1 MARRRPALV
10 HGLLIIDKPVGCTS
24 HDVVDRVRRVLSERR
39 VGHSGTLDPDA
50 SGVLVVGVGQA
61 TRLLRFVDVAG
72 IGETPTTSKRYTG
85 TVVLGS
91 QTDTLDASGTV
102 TATFDMS
109 ETIASLTVER
119 VRAVVEAHL
128 LGDIDQVPPMVSALR
143 VDGRRLHEL
152 AREGIEIEREARP
165 VTIHSFEVVEIRG
178 NEIDIDVTC
187 SSGTYVRSLAADLG
201 RLLGGGGHLRDLR
214 RTAVGPFTLDDATP
228 LSDFESLD
236 ESSARERLLPV
247 LETCRSLT
255 KVHVDAERRSQ
266 IAVGKVL
273 PRSMFPGS
281 PPWAVV
287 APGAD
292 GLDELIAVY
301 EPFANAKVGDDMARP
316 IVVLVT
322 PGQ

>member
-61 TRLLRFVDVAG
+61 TRLLRFVDVVG
-72 IGETPTTSKRYTG
+72 IGETSTTSKRYTG

-109 ETIASLTVER
+109 DTIASLTAER
-119 VRAVVEAHL
+119 VRAVVEEHL

-152 AREGIEIEREARP
+152 AREGIEIERESRR

-273 PRSMFPGS
+273 PRSMFLGS

-292 GLDELIAVY
+292 GHDELIAVY